1 MKLTENEQE
10 ILKYLAANEKVVSV
24 MTIREMAQ
32 NTYSSPAA
40 IIRLCK
46 KLNMEGFNE
55 LKYFIRDKQKK
66 EQVKSQ
72 NSLQLTGVVA
82 GCLTAFQNTLSSI
95 SLADL
100 TAAADCLAQEK
111 NIYLYGRGLSY
122 MPITYMYQMLL
133 SVDRDCL
140 CFIDP
145 PLMYQSASRMG
156 ADDVVFIASAG
167 GSTEGVTKACSLARE
182 NGAFVIALTADGG
195 SYLAEH
201 ANLCFHCSAGIRY
214 RNGID
219 ITSRF
224 TIMAVIDMILSCY
237 FGKMNL
243 GARSDPGLYIN
254 QKNW

>member
-10 ILKYLAANEKVVSV
+10 ILKYLAANEKAVSG
-24 MTIREMAQ
+24 MTIRELAGS
-32 NTYSSPAA
+32 TYSSPAA

-46 KLNMEGFNE
+46 KLNLEGFNE
-55 LKYFIRDKQKK
+55 LKYFIRDKHKK
-66 EQVKSQ
+66 ERMKGQ
-72 NSLQLTGVVA
+72 NGLELTGVLS
-82 GCLTAFQNTLSSI
+82 GCLAAFQNTLSSI
-95 SLADL
+95 SPDDL
-100 TAAADCLAQEK
+100 TMAADCLAQDN

-145 PLMYQSASRMG
+145 PLIYQAASQMG
-156 ADDVVFIASAG
+156 TDDVVFIASAG
-167 GSTEGVTKACSLARE
+167 GSTEGVTKACRMAKA
-182 NGAFVIALTADGG
+182 NGAFVIALTADSG
-195 SYLAEH
+195 SFLAEH
-201 ANLCFHCSAGIRY
+201 ANLCFHCQAGIRY

-237 FGKMNL
+237 FSKMNL
-243 GARSDPGLYIN
+243 SSQSDPSLYIN